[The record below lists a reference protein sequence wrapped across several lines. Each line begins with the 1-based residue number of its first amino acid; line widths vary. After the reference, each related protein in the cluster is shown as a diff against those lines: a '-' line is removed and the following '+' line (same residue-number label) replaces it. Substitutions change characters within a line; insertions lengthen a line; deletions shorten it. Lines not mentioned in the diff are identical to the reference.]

1 MAQSPTRSS
10 LEDSRQGKRSAT
22 EDLHDLQDEAGQRF
36 ADVSDKAKEVAA
48 EAGERVGTMF
58 EDQKKIGA
66 EYISK
71 LAGAAETAAGQLER
85 EAPEVAAYLR
95 RGIGQVKSFSEN
107 LTSRSPRELV
117 DDVQDL
123 ARDNP
128 AVFLGATALVG
139 FAVSRFLKSS
149 APSTGTSSGRANL
162 SAQKPQRRGP
172 ALSGRTSQGQSGR
185 KV

>member
-10 LEDSRQGKRSAT
+10 LDDSRQGKRSAT
-22 EDLHDLQDEAGQRF
+22 EDLHDLHDEAGQRL

-66 EYISK
+66 EYIGK
-71 LAGAAETAAGQLER
+71 LARAAETAAGQLER
-85 EAPEVAAYLR
+85 EAPEVAAYLH
-95 RGIGQVKSFSEN
+95 RGIGQVKAFSEN

-123 ARDNP
+123 ARNNP
-128 AVFLGATALVG
+128 AMFLGATALVG

-149 APSTGTSSGRANL
+149 APSTGTGSGRVNL
-162 SAQKPQRRGP
+162 SAQNPQRGGS
-172 ALSGRTSQGQSGR
+172 AAGRTTQGQSGR

>member
-1 MAQSPTRSS
+1 MAQSPTRSP
-10 LEDSRQGKRSAT
+10 LDDSRQGKRSAT
-22 EDLHDLQDEAGQRF
+22 EDLHDLEDEAGQRL

-48 EAGERVGTMF
+48 EAGERVGSMF

-66 EYISK
+66 EYIGK

-95 RGIGQVKSFSEN
+95 RGISQVKSFSEN

-123 ARDNP
+123 ARNNP
-128 AVFLGATALVG
+128 AMFLGATALVG
-139 FAVSRFLKSS
+139 FAVSRFLKTS
-149 APSTGTSSGRANL
+149 APASIPRSGRANL
-162 SAQKPQRRGP
+162 STQNPVRRTP
-172 ALSGRTSQGQSGR
+172 ASAGQASPGQNRR

>member
-1 MAQSPTRSS
+1 MAQSPTRSP

-22 EDLHDLQDEAGQRF
+22 EDLHDLQDEAGQRL

-48 EAGERVGTMF
+48 EAGERVGSMF

-66 EYISK
+66 EYIGK

-95 RGIGQVKSFSEN
+95 RGISQVKSFSEN

-123 ARDNP
+123 ARNNP
-128 AVFLGATALVG
+128 AMFLGATALVG

-149 APSTGTSSGRANL
+149 APTASANSGRANL
-162 SAQKPQRRGP
+162 SAQNAQRRGP
-172 ALSGRTSQGQSGR
+172 VSSGRASSQQSGR